1 MVFKK
6 RVETMEGNKISNG
19 LSIGKVKLNSLKK
32 IFCVMISLVIIM
44 SFSSCSSSGGGDV
57 YTAYYNDSTVPG
69 AFKTYINALMSDD
82 YDTYLKITRKSDS
95 ESSKRSFNVCK
106 EGYVGMESVSYGE
119 VKTDTIFGAGAAA
132 EYMVAEYN
140 DNGTQKKD
148 YNFSSG
154 RDYSYGLIIIKETQ
168 WDSGVYYVAGHHPNY
183 NFYS

>member
-1 MVFKK
+1 MVGKNCVK
-6 RVETMEGNKISNG
+6 TMEGNKISNG

-32 IFCVMISLVIIM
+32 IFCVMISLIIIM
-44 SFSSCSSSGGGDV
+44 SFSSCSSDV
-57 YTAYYNDSTVPG
+57 YTAYYDDSTVPG

-95 ESSKRSFNVCK
+95 ESSKRSFNVCN